1 LQEAAN
7 DGLGRA
13 LCDLYHTPLGSS
25 LPITPNDAYLDAI
38 LVEYGTHFIGGKIDV
53 RGTIITGHKA
63 VPVAMPLHHS
73 FNFIQQT
80 AVGA

>member
-7 DGLGRA
+7 NGLGRA
-13 LCDLYHTPLGSS
+13 LNDLYYTALRASF
-25 LPITPNDAYLDAI
+25 PITPNDAYLDAI
-38 LVEYGTHFIGGKIDV
+38 FVEYGTHFIGRKIDV

-63 VPVAMPLHHS
+63 VPITMPLHHS
-73 FNFIQQT
+73 FNFVQQT